1 MVKYIQLMS
10 HDNDSTYDNP
20 SMHTEILRL
29 DETIREVYIRKTYL
43 DRAEM
48 VVSYNTGNS
57 IVVTLNEKDVYKYME
72 YIYQE
77 LLKISNANNTETNK
91 D

>member
-48 VVSYNTGNS
+48 IVSYNTGNL
-57 IVVTLNEKDVYKYME
+57 VVTLDKMDAHKCME
-72 YIYQE
+72 RIYQE
-77 LLKISNANNTETNK
+77 LLMISNANNTETNK

>member
-10 HDNDSTYDNP
+10 HDSDSTCGNP

-48 VVSYNTGNS
+48 VVSYNTGS
-57 IVVTLNEKDVYKYME
+57 LVITLDEKDAYKCME
-72 YIYQE
+72 RIYQE
-77 LLKISNANNTETNK
+77 LLMISNANNTETNK